1 MGYIGYKRGIEML
14 FNRKKNQNSH
24 TLQKKLILM
33 TLSITLGIGVLFSGV
48 CTSLYRNY
56 VKSSLIRSTQTN
68 LKFLTDSI
76 DNNLESV
83 FRLVRWSQSN
93 TTIGHY
99 ISAANDEKYGPI
111 ALDAHERLTEE
122 YQNSSAFN
130 YLHRIVIG
138 NHAGRYIQVVSA
150 VHSTNY
156 DYAKVI
162 PQLSF
167 FQTLYDAKSFDL
179 STGFI
184 QDPFYPR
191 GNVSVLPLIR
201 PIYAKYH
208 SNQVGWIFVEFT
220 DELFCAP
227 VSYYSCA
234 PDTQLYLILGE
245 HTYLLTQD
253 SLTACDAPGADTLLV
268 TRPLSQNGC
277 YVAQTISHTE
287 LKSQYPLLFAMWL
300 VILALML
307 SIGLLLTYFLHRTIA
322 LPVARIRKQID
333 KVSVGN
339 FLPDHS
345 IEWNNEL
352 GDIGRG
358 INAMAC
364 DIEKL
369 MEKRILDE
377 QEKKDLEYQVLQS
390 QINPHFLYNTLNS
403 IKWMA
408 AIQGAD
414 GIADMTTSLSRL
426 LRSISK
432 GTKLQIPVS
441 EELSLVQDYFN
452 IQKYRYGGT
461 ITMEIHCEDEALLSC
476 TIIKFTLQPIVENA
490 IFHGI
495 EPKGSGNIIITVH
508 DSPENSEDMEIMVY
522 DNGVGISPEKIE
534 TLLESNE
541 EATPE
546 FFKEIGVSNV
556 HKRLR
561 YEYGQKYG
569 IHIESLEGC
578 YTSMHIVIPKR
589 GGK

>member
-1 MGYIGYKRGIEML
+1 MKTKKR
-14 FNRKKNQNSH
+14 NQTSH
-24 TLQKKLILM
+24 GLQKRLIWM
-33 TLSITLGIGVLFSGV
+33 TLSITLSIGVLFSGV
-48 CTSLYRNY
+48 CTSLYRDY
-56 VKSSLIRSTQTN
+56 VKASLIRSTETN

-76 DNNLESV
+76 DSNLESV

-99 ISAANDEKYGPI
+99 ISAANDSKYGPI
-111 ALDAHERLTEE
+111 ALDAHDRLTEE
-122 YQNSSAFN
+122 YQNSSAYN

-138 NHAGRYIQVVSA
+138 NHAGRYIQIVSA

-156 DYAKVI
+156 DYAKAI
-162 PQLSF
+162 PALSF
-167 FQTLYDAKSFDL
+167 FDTLYGAKSFDL
-179 STGFI
+179 STGFMP
-184 QDPFYPR
+184 DPFYPR
-191 GNVSVLPLIR
+191 GNVYVLPLVR
-201 PIYAKYH
+201 PIYAQYN
-208 SNQVGWIFVEFT
+208 SNQVGWIFVEIT

-234 PDTQLYLILGE
+234 KDTQLYLILGE
-245 HTYLLTQD
+245 HTYLLTEN
-253 SLTACDAPGADTLLV
+253 SLTACDAPDENTLLV
-268 TRPLSQNGC
+268 TRALSQDGC
-277 YVAQTISHTE
+277 YVAQTISQAE
-287 LKSQYPLLFAMWL
+287 LQSQFPLLLAMWL

-307 SIGLLLTYFLHRTIA
+307 SIGLLLNFFLHRTIA
-322 LPVARIRKQID
+322 LPVARIRQQID

-339 FLPDHS
+339 FLPDRS

-358 INAMAC
+358 INAMAG

-377 QEKKDLEYQVLQS
+377 QEKKDLEYRVLQS

-408 AIQGAD
+408 TIQGAT

-432 GTKLQIPVS
+432 GTKLQIPIS

-461 ITMEIHCEDEALLSC
+461 ITMEIKCLDESLLSC

-495 EPKGSGNIIITVH
+495 EPKGSGSITITVH
-508 DSPENSEDMEIMVY
+508 ESPENPEDIEIMVH
-522 DNGVGISPEKIE
+522 DTGVGISPEKIE

-546 FFKEIGVSNV
+546 FFKEIGISNV

-561 YEYGQKYG
+561 YEYGKNYG
-569 IHIESLEGC
+569 IHIESQVWE

-589 GGK
+589 GGTNDV

>member
-1 MGYIGYKRGIEML
+1 MNYCQEKKKR
-14 FNRKKNQNSH
+14 NQTSNV
-24 TLQKKLILM
+24 LQKRLIIM
-33 TLSITLGIGVLFSGV
+33 TLSITLSIGVLISGI

-56 VKSSLIRSTQTN
+56 TRASLIRSAETN

-76 DNNLESV
+76 DANLESV

-99 ISAANDEKYGPI
+99 ISTANDGKYGPV
-111 ALDAHERLTEE
+111 ALDAHDRLTEE
-122 YQNSSAFN
+122 YQNSSAN
-130 YLHRIVIG
+130 SYLHRIVIG
-138 NHAGRYIQVVSA
+138 NHAGRYIQIVSA
-150 VHSTNY
+150 VYSSNY
-156 DYAKVI
+156 DYAAEI
-162 PQLSF
+162 PALSF
-167 FQTLYDAKSFDL
+167 FDTLYQAKSFDL

-184 QDPFYPR
+184 KDPFYPR
-191 GNVSVLPLIR
+191 GNTCILPIIR
-201 PIYAKYH
+201 PIYAQYN
-208 SNQVGWIFVEFT
+208 SNEVGWIFIEIT
-220 DELFCAP
+220 PELFCSP
-227 VSYYSCA
+227 VSYYSYA
-234 PDTQLYLILGE
+234 PDTSLYLMLGA
-245 HTYLLTQD
+245 HTYLL
-253 SLTACDAPGADTLLV
+253 SENGLTPCDAPDKNTLLV
-268 TRPLSQNGC
+268 SHALSQEGC
-277 YVAQTISHTE
+277 YVAQTISQTA
-287 LKSQYPLLFAMWL
+287 LKSQYPLLFAMWTA
-300 VILALML
+300 ILALML
-307 SIGLLLTYFLHRTIA
+307 SIGLLLNLFLRHAIA
-322 LPVARIRKQID
+322 VPVARIRKQID

-358 INAMAC
+358 INAMAG

-377 QEKKDLEYQVLQS
+377 QEKKDLEYRVLQS

-408 AIQGAD
+408 AIQGAS

-432 GTKLQIPVS
+432 GTKLQIPLS

-461 ITMEIHCEDEALLSC
+461 ITMDIHCPDETLLSF

-495 EPKGSGNIIITVH
+495 EPKGSGHITITVH
-508 DSPENSEDMEIMVY
+508 TFPENPADMEIIVH
-522 DNGVGISPEKIE
+522 DNGVGISPDKTA

-541 EATPE
+541 ESTPE

-556 HKRLR
+556 HKRLQ
-561 YEYGQKYG
+561 YEYGKNYG
-569 IHIESLEGC
+569 IHIESKEGE

-589 GGK
+589 GGCKHV